1 MEKEKTSRIGQDF
14 TLASLLKFALPGL
27 LTNLSTRVYET
38 LDDVLFVSRF
48 VGQNALAGIK
58 ILMPVDA
65 LVFALTHIFG
75 LGASTYAATE
85 MGRGNKQ
92 EAHRIFTRMITLG
105 LVIGAVIAG
114 AMIVFDDQILGF
126 LGVGRDI
133 IQYTEIYVAITFVA
147 LPFKLASMC
156 FGSFYSAAGKP
167 SMGLFNSVLS
177 GVVNIV
183 TDYITIV
190 VLHMGVAGAAIAT
203 SLGHIVTFMVG
214 VFFYLRRKG
223 DIGFAKPQ
231 GDYLKTLAT
240 SLRYSLPQVTNSL
253 TLSFTSLIVNR
264 IIILYLGSDGIAAR
278 SIVND
283 LRQILNAAFI
293 GFAGTVGPIIAYNYG
308 ARKPRMLKKILSYNL
323 KVWFFGCSAMM
334 IITQMLKRPLISLFM
349 NPETYTQS
357 FFDLTYYGLTVEL
370 FAPIFT
376 AGFIMSNRMFIS
388 LNAQKVATVLSILRN
403 FIFRLGIALILP
415 AAFGANAIW
424 FCFPVAEALG
434 FTCSAIAVI
443 MNADNYGYGKSGA
456 AYLIDALPEDSVEKE
471 ELSR

>member
-38 LDDVLFVSRF
+38 LDDALFVSRF

-105 LVIGAVIAG
+105 LLIGALIAG
-114 AMIVFDDQILGF
+114 AMIVFDDQILSF
-126 LGVGRDI
+126 LGAGRDI
-133 IQYTEIYVAITFVA
+133 IQYTEVYVAITFVA

-156 FGSFYSAAGKP
+156 FGAFYSAAGKP
-167 SMGLFNSVLS
+167 SMGLFNSILS

-214 VFFYLRRKG
+214 AVFYLRRKN

-231 GDYLKTLAT
+231 GRYLKTLTT

-293 GFAGTVGPIIAYNYG
+293 GYAATVGPIIAYNYG
-308 ARKPRMLKKILSYNL
+308 ARRPRMLKKILTYNL

-334 IITQMLKRPLISLFM
+334 FIMQMLKRPLISLFM

-388 LNAQKVATVLSILRN
+388 LNAQKIATVLSILRN

-456 AYLIDALPEDSVEKE
+456 AYLIDALPEDSVETGA
-471 ELSR
+471 

>member
-1 MEKEKTSRIGQDF
+1 MEKEKISRIGQDF

-38 LDDVLFVSRF
+38 LDDALFVSRF

-85 MGRGNKQ
+85 MGRGNRQ
-92 EAHRIFTRMITLG
+92 EAHRIFTRMITMG
-105 LVIGAVIAG
+105 LVIGAVIAA
-114 AMIVFDDQILGF
+114 AMIAFDDQILSF
-126 LGVGRDI
+126 LGAGHDI
-133 IQYTEIYVAITFVA
+133 IQYTEVYVAITFVA

-156 FGSFYSAAGKP
+156 FGAFYSAAGKP
-167 SMGLFNSVLS
+167 SMGLFNSILS

-190 VLHMGVAGAAIAT
+190 VLQMGVAGAAIAT
-203 SLGHIVTFMVG
+203 SLGHIVTFVVG
-214 VFFYLRRKG
+214 IIFYLRRNN

-231 GDYLKTLAT
+231 GGYLKTLST
-240 SLRYSLPQVTNSL
+240 SLRYSIPQVTNSL
-253 TLSFTSLIVNR
+253 TLSLTSLIVNR

-293 GFAGTVGPIIAYNYG
+293 GYAGTVGPIIAYNYG
-308 ARKPRMLKKILSYNL
+308 ARRVKMLRKVLSYNL
-323 KVWFFGCSAMM
+323 KVWFFGCTSMM
-334 IITQMLKRPLISLFM
+334 AIMQLLKRPLISLFM
-349 NPETYTQS
+349 NPETYTQN

-376 AGFIMSNRMFIS
+376 AGFIMVNRMFIS
-388 LNAQKVATVLSILRN
+388 LSAQKIATVLSILRN
-403 FIFRLGIALILP
+403 FIFRLSIAVILP
-415 AAFGANAIW
+415 MVFGANAIW

-434 FTCSAIAVI
+434 FACSAIAVV
-443 MNADNYGYGKSGA
+443 MNADNYGYGRSGA
-456 AYLIDALPEDSVEKE
+456 AYLIDALPENEIMKQE
-471 ELSR
+471 A